1 MGFYGDIL
9 EWFHIYKDVKP
20 FLFFASVRGSNETI
34 ILTEE
39 ALWRWLTLILLY
51 VRLNNEQTKQSRR
64 LCLFPQWGIQ
74 FLNPVA

>member
-9 EWFHIYKDVKP
+9 EWFHIYKDLKP

-39 ALWRWLTLILLY
+39 AL
-51 VRLNNEQTKQSRR
+51 
-64 LCLFPQWGIQ
+64 
-74 FLNPVA
+74 